1 MVIDA
6 YIIDEQNMEQLEK
19 TITKSGIKLAP
30 KNTTFFIMVEDN
42 GAIKKA
48 KKSTWSTGES
58 ISWTFSII

>member
-48 KKSTWSTGES
+48 KKSAWSTGES